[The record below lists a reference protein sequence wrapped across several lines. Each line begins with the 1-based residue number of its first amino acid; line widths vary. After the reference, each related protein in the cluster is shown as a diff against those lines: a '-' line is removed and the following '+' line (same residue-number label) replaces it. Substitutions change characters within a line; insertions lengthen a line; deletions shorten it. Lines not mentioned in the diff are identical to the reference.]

1 PSVGVEDNFFDL
13 GGHSLLGT
21 QLISRIR
28 AVLGTEV
35 SIRAL
40 FEAPTVE
47 GLAALLTES
56 EEDAE
61 PAGPVRPSLRAADR
75 PDPVPLSFA
84 QRRLWFL
91 HRLEGA
97 TSTYNVSFV
106 LRLTGRLDREALW
119 AALSDVVARHESLR
133 TVFPEDDG
141 TPRQRILD
149 PADAQLAHIVSVAD
163 PGHLDAL
170 LAEAAGRGFDLE
182 RDIPIRAHVFEL
194 APDDHAL
201 LLVLHHIA
209 SDGWSMGPLTRD
221 LARAYGARC
230 QGETPDWEPL
240 PVQYADYTLWQQRLL
255 GEQSDPDSVLTQ
267 QVEYWK
273 DALAD
278 LPEQLVLP
286 TDRPR
291 SPVNSYRGDVLPLA
305 LSADVHRKL
314 TELARTTGVSVFMV
328 LQASLAALLTRLGA
342 GTDIPLGTPVAG
354 RTDQA
359 LDDLVG
365 FFVNTLVLRTD
376 TSGDPAFRDLLARVR
391 DTDLAAYAHQDLPFE
406 HLVEVLNPQRTV
418 AHHPLFQVLLVLQNT
433 PRARFDLP
441 GLSLSSRQHIEGV
454 SRFDL
459 SVSLAERHDAEGAP
473 AGLDGVMEYATDLF
487 DKSSVESLAARW
499 QRLLEQALADPDRTI
514 GALEIL
520 TADERRAL
528 LDETNDGG
536 PVAPWAP
543 MAEGVEAQAARHPDA
558 VAVVDGTESL
568 TYRQLNSRAN
578 RLARMMTGRGV
589 RPDTVVAMAL
599 PRSADAIVTLL
610 ALLKCGAA
618 YLPVGAEHPAER
630 VSFML
635 SDARPVLAVTT
646 TERAGTLPAW
656 VPLLVLDDPATLSE
670 LATSPDTDLTDTE
683 RGSALHP
690 DHGLFVIYTSGTTGT
705 PKGVLMRAGAIANML
720 EWHARVVGGG
730 VGRRVTQFTALTFDV
745 SVQEIYSSLLAGKE
759 LWLPSEE
766 VRRSGELL
774 ARWLDENGIAELY
787 APNLVVEAVC
797 EAADE
802 QGLALRSLRLIS
814 QAGEAL
820 TLSHHIRGFFG
831 ARPGVELHN
840 LYGPTETWTVS
851 AHLLRG
857 TADTWQA
864 PVPIGMPIPG
874 QRVYVLDTRLRPV
887 PAGVPGELYVTGA
900 GMTRGYVHRPG
911 LTAERFV
918 ADPYGPA
925 GSRMYRTGDLV
936 RWRADGELDYL
947 GRMDHQVKIRGFR
960 IELGEIEAVLAGCP
974 GVDQSVVV
982 VDEDNGPARLVAYVA
997 SSAGAVAVEESAV
1010 RQWLTARL
1018 PDYMVPSAIM
1028 VLDALPLTT
1037 NRKVDRRAL
1046 PEPRYETS
1054 DRRRAR
1060 SPREEILCEL
1070 FAEVLGVP
1078 SVGVDDDFF
1087 DLGGHSLL

>member
-1 PSVGVEDNFFDL
+1 MEDNFFGL

-28 AVLGTEV
+28 AVLGAEV

-47 GLAALLTES
+47 GLAAQLTGS
-56 EEDAE
+56 QDDAE
-61 PAGPVRPSLRAADR
+61 PAAPVRLSLSAVERS
-75 PDPVPLSFA
+75 DPVPLSFA

-106 LRLTGRLDREALW
+106 LRLTGRLDREALR
-119 AALSDVVARHESLR
+119 AALGDAVARHESLR

-141 TPRQRILD
+141 TPRQHILD
-149 PADAQLAHIVSVAD
+149 PAEAHLAYTVRAAD
-163 PGHLDAL
+163 PGRLDAL

-221 LARAYGARC
+221 LARAYAARC
-230 QGETPDWEPL
+230 RGAAPDWEPL

-255 GEQSDPDSVLTQ
+255 GDQDDPDSVLTQ

-273 DALAD
+273 GALVD

-291 SPVNSYRGDVLPLA
+291 PPVNSYRGDVLPLS
-305 LSADVHRKL
+305 LTADVHRKL
-314 TELARTTGVSVFMV
+314 TELARTSGVSVFMV

-406 HLVEVLNPQRTV
+406 HLVGILNPQRTV

-459 SVSLAERHDAEGAP
+459 SVSLAERHDADGAP
-473 AGLDGVMEYATDLF
+473 VGLDGVLEYAIDLF
-487 DKSSVESLAARW
+487 DRSSVEVLAARW
-499 QRLLEQALADPDRTI
+499 LRLLEQALADPGRTI

-520 TADERRAL
+520 TADERHAL
-528 LDETNDGG
+528 LEETNDGG
-536 PVAPWAP
+536 PVAPWVP
-543 MAEGVEAQAARHPDA
+543 MAESVEAQTARHPDA
-558 VAVVDGTESL
+558 VAVTDGTRSL
-568 TYRQLNSRAN
+568 TYRALNSRAN
-578 RLARMMTGRGV
+578 RLARVMAGRGV

-599 PRSADAIVTLL
+599 PRSTDAIVTLL

-618 YLPVGAEHPAER
+618 YLPLGSEHPAER

-646 TERAGTLPAW
+646 TERAGTLPVWA
-656 VPLLVLDDPATLSE
+656 PLLVLDAPATVSE
-670 LATSPDTDLTDTE
+670 LAATPDTDLSDAE

-705 PKGVLMRAGAIANML
+705 PKGVLMRAGAVASML

-730 VGRRVTQFTALTFDV
+730 AGRRVTQFTALTFDV

-797 EAADE
+797 EAANE
-802 QGLALRSLRLIS
+802 QGLALGSLRLIS

-820 TLSHHIRGFFG
+820 TLSHHIRRFFG
-831 ARPGVELHN
+831 ERPGVELHN
-840 LYGPTETWTVS
+840 LYGPAETWTVS
-851 AHLLRG
+851 AHLLHG
-857 TADTWQA
+857 TADTWRA
-864 PVPIGMPIPG
+864 PVPIGVPIPG
-874 QRVYVLDTRLRPV
+874 QRVYVLDEGLRPV
-887 PAGVPGELYVTGA
+887 PAGVPGELYVA
-900 GMTRGYVHRPG
+900 
-911 LTAERFV
+911 A
-918 ADPYGPA
+918 
-925 GSRMYRTGDLV
+925 
-936 RWRADGELDYL
+936 
-947 GRMDHQVKIRGFR
+947 
-960 IELGEIEAVLAGCP
+960 
-974 GVDQSVVV
+974 
-982 VDEDNGPARLVAYVA
+982 
-997 SSAGAVAVEESAV
+997 
-1010 RQWLTARL
+1010 
-1018 PDYMVPSAIM
+1018 
-1028 VLDALPLTT
+1028 
-1037 NRKVDRRAL
+1037 
-1046 PEPRYETS
+1046 
-1054 DRRRAR
+1054 
-1060 SPREEILCEL
+1060 
-1070 FAEVLGVP
+1070 
-1078 SVGVDDDFF
+1078 
-1087 DLGGHSLL
+1087 